1 MTTKHF
7 LFTWRVHVGCF
18 VYIRNKKKGAR
29 NKKKKQASKQT
40 NKSTIFKQGHSLV
53 S

>member
-1 MTTKHF
+1 MKSACRMFCIHKKQKK
-7 LFTWRVHVGCF
+7 GE
-18 VYIRNKKKGAR
+18 RNKQ
-29 NKKKKQASKQT
+29 KKQASKQT